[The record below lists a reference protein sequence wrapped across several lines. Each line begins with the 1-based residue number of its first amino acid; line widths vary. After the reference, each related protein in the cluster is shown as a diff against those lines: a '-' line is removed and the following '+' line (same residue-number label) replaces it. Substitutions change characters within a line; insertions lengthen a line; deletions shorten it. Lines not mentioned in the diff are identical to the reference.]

1 MRVEIDRAA
10 CDGIFACLVH
20 DDRFVEDE
28 TGLATVDP
36 DAAGVVD
43 VERAMDNYD
52 LASGFEGDADAAA
65 LAERACPPGAIT
77 VREDASAAEADTPA
91 REGDV

>member
-20 DDRFVEDE
+20 DDRFAEDDA
-28 TGLATVDP
+28 GLATVDP

-43 VERAMDNYD
+43 VERTEERVVAT
-52 LASGFEGDADAAA
+52 FEGDADAAA

-77 VREDASAAEADTPA
+77 VEEDATAQETDAAI
-91 REGDV
+91 REGDA

>member
-20 DDRFVEDE
+20 DDRFVEDDA
-28 TGLATVDP
+28 GLATVDP

-43 VERAMDNYD
+43 VEQR
-52 LASGFEGDADAAA
+52 GDRVVATFDGDSDAAA

-77 VREDASAAEADTPA
+77 IREDATAQATDTA
-91 REGDV
+91 REGDA

>member
-1 MRVEIDRAA
+1 MRVEIDRTA

-28 TGLATVDP
+28 AGLATVDP

-43 VERAMDNYD
+43 VERTADRVVATFD
-52 LASGFEGDADAAA
+52 GDRDAAA

-77 VREDASAAEADTPA
+77 VREEPVATETDTPA
-91 REGDV
+91 GEGGA

>member
-43 VERAMDNYD
+43 VERTEDRVVAT
-52 LASGFEGDADAAA
+52 FEGDADAAA

>member
-1 MRVEIDRAA
+1 MLRVEIDRAA

-28 TGLATVDP
+28 TGIATVDP

-43 VERAMDNYD
+43 VERTEDRVVAT
-52 LASGFEGDADAAA
+52 FEGDGDAAG

-77 VREDASAAEADTPA
+77 VDEQSGQGGDA
-91 REGDV
+91 

>member
-20 DDRFVEDE
+20 DDRFVEDDA
-28 TGLATVDP
+28 GLATVDP

-43 VERAMDNYD
+43 VERTGERVIAT
-52 LASGFEGDADAAA
+52 FEGDSDATA

-77 VREDASAAEADTPA
+77 VREEPTAQEIDGTAQGGDA
-91 REGDV
+91 

>member
-20 DDRFVEDE
+20 DDRFAEDE
-28 TGLATVDP
+28 AGLATVDP

-43 VERAMDNYD
+43 VERTEERVIAT
-52 LASGFEGDADAAA
+52 FEGDADAAA

-77 VREDASAAEADTPA
+77 VREDVTAQSTDAA
-91 REGDV
+91 REGDA

>member
-1 MRVEIDRAA
+1 MRVAIDRAA
-10 CDGIFACLVH
+10 CDGIFACLFH
-20 DDRFVEDE
+20 DDRFVEDDS
-28 TGLATVDP
+28 GLATVDP

-43 VERAMDNYD
+43 VERRGEQVIAT
-52 LASGFEGDADAAA
+52 FEGDADAAA

-77 VREDASAAEADTPA
+77 VREDGTTDGADPTT